1 MGAYNH
7 APANLTDSLTPARY
21 APGMVLPYSSLA
33 KEERAE
39 RNRRVWKMVLAAVLT
54 LAAVAAL
61 YYGARRGGYDQGFED
76 GRKGHGP
83 VGRYDWF

>member
-1 MGAYNH
+1 M
-7 APANLTDSLTPARY
+7 LARNPY
-21 APGMVLPYSSLA
+21 AVGSMMAIDYSSLA

-39 RNRRVWKMVLAAVLT
+39 RTRRAWKMVLAVVLI
-54 LAAVAAL
+54 LVAVAAM

-76 GRKGHGP
+76 GRKGLGP